1 MADTD
6 QVHTGKLLRTIYT
19 KLTVVLLQADR
30 GRINN
35 SASRRVVIER
45 VGKEGISSWMLEQE
59 QLPVVT
65 CAKFQISTTKTAQ
78 PIGTNRQTS
87 NAAGNCRGR
96 RTQAK

>member
-19 KLTVVLLQADR
+19 MLTVVLLQADR

-35 SASRRVVIER
+35 SASKRVVIER

-59 QLPVVT
+59 QLPSSDMCKVPDLHDKDSPT
-65 CAKFQISTTKTAQ
+65 HWNK
-78 PIGTNRQTS
+78 QTP